1 MPSNRQAK
9 YTEINRFLE
18 YWGEIAA
25 NYGDYSNGIIG
36 VMRVIRGY
44 FPPFIDIK
52 CKPLGGSEDE
62 LLALLKYNAMKS
74 EMAKGLLSSGLAK
87 LL

>member
-1 MPSNRQAK
+1 
-9 YTEINRFLE
+9 
-18 YWGEIAA
+18 
-25 NYGDYSNGIIG
+25 
-36 VMRVIRGY
+36 MRVIRGY